1 MSLIYL
7 PIYAQED
14 VQATPIVTTDSVALA
29 NSDSVSA
36 VTLESLYRYLP
47 ATASIKRGKK
57 R

>member
-29 NSDSVSA
+29 NPDSVSA
-36 VTLESLYRYLP
+36 VTLESVYRYVP
-47 ATASIKRGKK
+47 GDRINKKGKK